1 MTLVA
6 LALASTGTAWAPRTT
21 TPALYLDGVAR
32 DASGALVA
40 IPAGT
45 RATYLPRTRVI
56 DPEAAEVA
64 SADRAWLAA
73 GTVPGADTRW
83 ADMVEGALLDIRAL
97 TLANGAV
104 LAANSP
110 RWRYVWPRDASFAA
124 VALAVANHPEDGLAV
139 LEHLQDQY
147 AASGVFHARYL
158 PDGSGGVPD
167 DRHPQSDGAGWILWA
182 SARVLERLPDD
193 ARVAAATRLLP
204 LVNAARAFIAVET
217 ATPDGLPR
225 PSSDYWEV
233 GETRVTLGTAAPLLA
248 GLTAAE
254 EIYET
259 LGHGASAGATRTA
272 ANRLRAAVV
281 TGFGPDAYPRHL
293 GGNLADAATAFA
305 LPPFQPT
312 ALYGAE
318 EAWRASIAPMSRPAG
333 GVAPGAGWRD
343 DGISW
348 TPQTALYALTAAWQD
363 ERELAAHWLTWLSE
377 HRTSSG
383 ALPEKV
389 LADGS
394 PAAVAP
400 LSWTCA
406 LVVLAVAALDDGVDT
421 RVLG

>member
-1 MTLVA
+1 MVVA
-6 LALASTGTAWAPRTT
+6 LALTSTGTAWAPRASV
-21 TPALYLDGVAR
+21 PRLYLDGVAR
-32 DASGALVA
+32 DASGTLVA

-45 RATYLPRTRVI
+45 RAAYLPRTRVI
-56 DPEAAEVA
+56 DPGAVGVAA
-64 SADRAWLAA
+64 ADRAWLAA
-73 GTVPGADTRW
+73 GTVPGSGGPW

-97 TLANGAV
+97 TLENGAV

-124 VALAVANHPEDGLAV
+124 VALAAAGHPEDALAV

-147 AASGVFHARYL
+147 AASRIFHARYD
-158 PDGSGGVPD
+158 PHEIGAVPD
-167 DRHPQSDGAGWILWA
+167 DRSPQSDGAGWVLWA
-182 SARVLERLPDD
+182 AARTLDHLPDD
-193 ARVAAATRLLP
+193 AAREKAATHLLP
-204 LVNAARAFIAVET
+204 LVNAARGFIIVQT
-217 ATPDGLPR
+217 ATPDGLPH

-233 GETRVTLGTAAPLLA
+233 RESRLTLGTAAPLLA
-248 GLTAAE
+248 GLTAAAE
-254 EIYET
+254 VY
-259 LGHGASAGATRTA
+259 LAAGHPTSAASSRRA

-281 TGFGPDAYPRHL
+281 SAFGPDDYPRHRDGSL
-293 GGNLADAATAFA
+293 SDAATAFA

-312 ALYGAE
+312 ALHGAE
-318 EAWRASIAPMSRPAG
+318 DAWRASIAPMTRPAG
-333 GVAPGAGWRD
+333 GIAPGAGWRD

-348 TPQTALYALTAAWQD
+348 TPQTALYALTAAWQGD
-363 ERELAAHWLTWLSE
+363 EELAAHWLTWLAD
-377 HRTSSG
+377 HRTASG

-400 LSWTCA
+400 LTWTCA